1 MAAKILKNR
10 SRDEVATVVHVSG
23 PVERPQINRLATVG
37 RLLQNAFL
45 KPIDPGFEPQRS
57 SPQRRSPQE
66 SSKDERASDKV
77 LIPSDHRAPAAPAP
91 TDRTKQAP

>member
-1 MAAKILKNR
+1 MKLPP
-10 SRDEVATVVHVSG
+10 VSG

-45 KPIDPGFEPQRS
+45 KPIDPGFE
-57 SPQRRSPQE
+57 PQRRSPQE